1 METAAKM
8 LHMCVEVVT
17 VKPLMQKAKL
27 KVLAGSD
34 ESLGADEGLLG
45 TWYRRHNSQDF
56 ISVRRFM
63 KVFRSSNGFAED
75 IEPGVISITLKMEA
89 TVTYNVTK
97 GKHV

>member
-1 METAAKM
+1 
-8 LHMCVEVVT
+8 
-17 VKPLMQKAKL
+17 MQRAKL

-34 ESLGADEGLLG
+34 ESFGVDEGILG

-56 ISVRRFM
+56 ISVRHFM
-63 KVFRSSNGFAED
+63 KVFSSSNGYAED
-75 IEPGVISITLKMEA
+75 IELGVISITLKMEA